1 MAHFKGTSTK
11 VYIQF
16 PYILSSATT
25 WNQRTMSWM
34 ETCFSFQWFEDC
46 LNLTL
51 EKNIRTAF
59 QRHVCMPTSS
69 NLGTFRS
76 HLNSVNTQ
84 SWWEF
89 SWSKVLS
96 APWPQPNCTLW
107 AACIFSWRFCLWVQL
122 QFCFHCH
129 LKSVILWESF
139 KKISSLLSSNYSDR
153 RVTFIPFWLKKREKE
168 RRRNRWLWS
177 FSDPRIMG
185 WDTSK
190 WKRKIFQTL

>member
-1 MAHFKGTSTK
+1 MFGSCNFLWH
-11 VYIQF
+11 
-16 PYILSSATT
+16 ILKEPVQKFIYNSPIFCHLQPREIKEQCLE
-25 WNQRTMSWM
+25 WRRVFL
-34 ETCFSFQWFEDC
+34 FSG
-46 LNLTL
+46 LR
-51 EKNIRTAF
+51 I
-59 QRHVCMPTSS
+59 VS
-69 NLGTFRS
+69 
-76 HLNSVNTQ
+76 
-84 SWWEF
+84 
-89 SWSKVLS
+89 
-96 APWPQPNCTLW
+96 
-107 AACIFSWRFCLWVQL
+107 IWRFCLWVQL

-168 RRRNRWLWS
+168 RRRNRWLWG